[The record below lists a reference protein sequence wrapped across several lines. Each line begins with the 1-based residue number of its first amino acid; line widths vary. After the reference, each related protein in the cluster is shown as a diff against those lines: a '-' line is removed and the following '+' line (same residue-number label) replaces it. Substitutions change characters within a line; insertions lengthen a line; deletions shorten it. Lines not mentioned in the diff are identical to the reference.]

1 MAALLILPLLLIGS
15 RIASGEAGMTIAGT
29 RARPLRADSIFFP
42 VMALLMGIA
51 ALAGFGPG
59 TILHAYFPASQPLS
73 PVTPLLA
80 VHGAVFGSWTVLL
93 VVQTGLVAANR
104 RDLHRTLGWAGLALA
119 AAMVVLGLM
128 AGTDALH
135 RGFSPPGVPL
145 TAAQFFTVPI
155 GAIAAFVPLV
165 ILGIVN
171 RRRPEY
177 HKRYMLLSTLAILTA
192 ATARIPHLTAPPLF
206 FGVTDLFIVAM
217 AAYDAATRGRPH
229 PATLWSGAILLA
241 SQVGR
246 LAIAKTPLWLA
257 FANAMTY

>member
-1 MAALLILPLLLIGS
+1 
-15 RIASGEAGMTIAGT
+15 MTIAGT
-29 RARPLRADSIFFP
+29 QARPLRADSIFFP

-59 TILHAYFPASQPLS
+59 TILHAYFPTSEPQS

-104 RDLHRTLGWAGLALA
+104 RDLHRKLGYAALALA
-119 AAMVVLGLM
+119 AAMVVLGFL

-135 RGFSPPGVPL
+135 RGFSPPNAPHTPL
-145 TAAQFFTVPI
+145 AAAQFFAVPI
-155 GAIAAFVPLV
+155 GALAAFVPLV
-165 ILGIVN
+165 ILGVVN

-192 ATARIPHLTAPPLF
+192 ATARIPHLTTPPLF
-206 FGVTDLFIVAM
+206 FGVTDLFIVEMAVYDVAM
-217 AAYDAATRGRPH
+217 RGRPH

-246 LAIAKTPLWLA
+246 LAIARAPLWLA